1 MIVYNDLF
9 ISTARS
15 LDVAS
20 DKPLDAVMEEVDD
33 YSEQWTIISSA
44 KSNDRKR
51 IVGTLFDAEANI
63 TVSRRPRAERV

>member
-20 DKPLDAVMEEVDD
+20 DKPLDAVMEEVD